1 MKGAMMESDS
11 LDPLAQPLAETLA
24 MSVQL
29 RLMFAALR
37 GRLAES
43 AQIDFLAVEQRL
55 LDLEIQ
61 LRKLNLQH
69 PISAATI
76 SGPSARTIH

>member
-1 MKGAMMESDS
+1 MMESDS
-11 LDPLAQPLAETLA
+11 FDPLAQPLAETLA

-29 RLMFAALR
+29 RLMFTALR

-43 AQIDFLAVEQRL
+43 AQIDLGAVEQRL
-55 LDLEIQ
+55 FDLEIQ
-61 LRKLNLQH
+61 LRQLNLKH
-69 PISAATI
+69 PMSAATT

>member
-1 MKGAMMESDS
+1 MESDS

>member
-1 MKGAMMESDS
+1 MKDD

-37 GRLAES
+37 EHIPQA
-43 AQIDFLAVEQRL
+43 AQTDFLGVEQRL
-55 LDLEIQ
+55 FDLEIH
-61 LRKLNLQH
+61 LRQLNLAH
-69 PISAATI
+69 PLAAAT
-76 SGPSARTIH
+76 SGTSVHTIH